1 MKKLYSFFWIFLFSF
16 DVKQLPPML
25 GAPPQSPGIVSMGQ
39 GSMVPPAG
47 HQSRAQTAQSVNR
60 RFSNAQEHNVNQ
72 VKQHVHDRLEHV
84 RPRKVKI
91 DGFRFGDERSTGPF
105 AWQITTPIK

>member
-1 MKKLYSFFWIFLFSF
+1 M
-16 DVKQLPPML
+16 
-25 GAPPQSPGIVSMGQ
+25 APND
-39 GSMVPPAG
+39 

-60 RFSNAQEHNVNQ
+60 RFSNAQAHDVNQ
-72 VKQHVHDRLEHV
+72 IKQHVHDRLQHV
-84 RPRKVKI
+84 KPRKVKI